1 MKTDSDDEKTSRK
14 VPVVEHIPLLRVSW
28 WLERLGYFSIF
39 IVMFLALLG
48 FFSNGVLSDK
58 EKQNESQT
66 LKINY
71 EKFVRNGTQTELKI
85 RIKDQENKAITIKIS
100 DQFDNFYIIES
111 VVPQSLQVSHQGN
124 NLYFTSPDGA
134 SQQWHTFTFI
144 LRSKEWGGFQATITG
159 ADGKPVTINQW
170 IYP

>member
-1 MKTDSDDEKTSRK
+1 MKTDADDEKTSRC
-14 VPVVEHIPLLRVSW
+14 VPVVEHIPLMRVSW
-28 WLERLGYFSIF
+28 WLEKIGCFSIF
-39 IVMFLALLG
+39 TVVFLALLG

-71 EKFVRNGTQTELKI
+71 EKFVRNGTQTEVKI
-85 RIKDQENKAITIKIS
+85 RIKGQENKAITIKIS
-100 DQFDNFYIIES
+100 DQLDDFYMIES
-111 VVPQSLQVSHQGN
+111 VLPQSLQVSHHGN
-124 NLYFTSPDGA
+124 NLYFTSPDNA

-144 LRSKEWGGFQATITG
+144 LRSKEWGEFQATITG